1 MGRNSTNN
9 DNSAI
14 GAQFST
20 VGSSTGF
27 SAGDLVYR
35 TPTTVGTIPDGA
47 FTTASFPNLTPTP
60 LDVTQ
65 NLQSSTVGIHS
76 KVGGGQL
83 DFSSAKLSNGN
94 IVVVY
99 SRCSTASPGRPAFQ
113 IFDSAGAVV
122 VAETDVSTSGN
133 NANGRAVSVVAHSGG
148 GFAVW
153 WMTTSNTLFHRGFDN
168 TGTATYAATN
178 SAYAYNNNSTS
189 PILLYPRSD
198 NKYIVYWMDLTGY
211 PNYAIYDNLGAATY
225 ANQIL
230 SSTSTN
236 GYRMAATV
244 LSDNSFL
251 IGFVGNSTTNIQW
264 YKRTATNTATTS
276 SNFSCRTDSGFAF
289 TLLNNGNIAIY
300 YKNSS
305 DRLCYRLYNT
315 GTNTVGSEIQFYAGA
330 TFTTDYN
337 ELAVNACTIPG
348 TNTNIVFA
356 SWTTSSLFNPAG
368 ALCYVVVDGSTG
380 TLLSPTLSSPGFIPS
395 WSAYTLNNYFNF
407 IEVGS
412 NMRAYS
418 RSFSFGLS
426 TSLTTTYTPIS
437 GSTNYVEISKT
448 TYLPVTYQ
456 STSQSRGSVSS
467 VPVNVYSKSN
477 SIPDGASFLASTTT
491 TGFATITTGT
501 LLQPETVIE
510 SVSCSSLVLKQLS
523 NGNFIAAYQ
532 YASSPL
538 TVKFKVYN
546 QSFSVI
552 AEVAVG
558 SGVSSTP
565 GAVSVCELTDGKIVV
580 AWRSASTTWSIA
592 IYSASY
598 ALLTGGISVTPT
610 ATSSPG
616 YLVALNDQNRFAL
629 IYSNSTPQ
637 IVANVFT
644 NAGVQIAGLSSG
656 ITSTGF
662 MAAAANDSGGAYVI
676 GGTTTAGDNVY
687 FGSLMPTGAASYD
700 FATFA
705 ITGMNHYGTIFY
717 NSNFAACSPSG
728 IFGFMY
734 YKNSTTNQQMV
745 VSSPTYLS
753 YSEWATGSNGVAS
766 VEAFAMC
773 ATSDNYFVGMYSN
786 TGGTALPTRV
796 SNPASS
802 SIQSSSLRFNG
813 TLPFSSVFATTTA
826 RTPAVCPFY
835 GPYCV
840 FGQRDI
846 SGFPVFVVVAA
857 YTASYPV
864 NITSGVTASNP
875 VRIGPENG
883 YSLIGVAASDCAAGG
898 VGQVQTKGTAIL
910 SSAYP
915 TTADVFDFTN
925 NVTYGV
931 KGTLNNRV
939 INMED

>member
-47 FTTASFPNLTPTP
+47 FTTASFPNSTPAP

-83 DFSSAKLSNGN
+83 DFSSAKLSDGN
-94 IVVVY
+94 IVVAY
-99 SRCSTASPGRPAFQ
+99 NRASGSTNSVPAFQ

-122 VAETDVSTSGN
+122 VAETNASSSGTGGGN
-133 NANGRAVSVVAHSGG
+133 NGRAVSVVAHSGG

-153 WMTTSNTLFHRGFDN
+153 WMTGSTLYHRGFDN
-168 TGTATYAATN
+168 TGTATYAETN
-178 SAYAYNNNSTS
+178 SGYAFNANSAS

-198 NKYIVYWMDLTGY
+198 DKYIVYWMDTTSY

-225 ANQIL
+225 ANQVL
-230 SSTSTN
+230 SSSAVN

-244 LSDNSFL
+244 LSDNSLL
-251 IGFVGNSTTNIQW
+251 IGFVQNSGTSVFW
-264 YKRTATNTATTS
+264 YKRTATNTSTANS
-276 SNFSCRTDSGFAF
+276 SFSCRSESGFAF

-305 DRLCYRLYNT
+305 SRLCYRLYNT
-315 GTNTVGSEIQFYAGA
+315 GTNTVGSEIEFYAGA

-348 TNTNIVFA
+348 TDTNIVFA

-368 ALCYVVVDGSTG
+368 ALCYVVVDGATG
-380 TLLSPTLSSPGFIPS
+380 TLLSPTLFSPGFIPS
-395 WSAYTLNNYFNF
+395 WSAYTLYNYFNF

-418 RSFSFGLS
+418 RSFSFGLNA
-426 TSLTTTYTPIS
+426 SLTTNYVPIS

-456 STSQSRGSVSS
+456 STSQSRGSTSS

-477 SIPDGASFLASTTT
+477 SIPDSASFLASTTT
-491 TGFATITTGT
+491 TGFATITAGT
-501 LLQPETVIE
+501 LLQAETVIE

-532 YASSPL
+532 YNSSPL

-552 AEVAVG
+552 AEVSVG
-558 SGVSSTP
+558 TGIGSTQ

-580 AWRSASTTWSIA
+580 AWRSALSTWSIA

-598 ALLTGGISVTPT
+598 ALLTGGISVTST
-610 ATSSPG
+610 RTNSPG
-616 YLVALNDQNRFAL
+616 CLVALNDQNRFAL
-629 IYSNSTPQ
+629 IYSNTSPSV
-637 IVANVFT
+637 VASIFT
-644 NAGVQIAGLSSG
+644 NAGGLIAGSSSG
-656 ITSTGF
+656 ITSSGF
-662 MAAAANDSGGAYVI
+662 VAAAANDSGGAYVI
-676 GGTTTAGDNVY
+676 GGNTTAGSNVLCS
-687 FGSLMPTGAASYD
+687 SLMPNGASSYV
-700 FATFA
+700 FSNVFS
-705 ITGMNHYGTIFY
+705 ISGMLHNGQVFY

-734 YKNSTTNQQMV
+734 FQSSASQQMV
-745 VSSPTYLS
+745 VSSPIYSS
-753 YSEWATGSNGVAS
+753 YSEWTTGSGGAS
-766 VEAFAMC
+766 SGEAFAMC
-773 ATSDNYFVGMYSN
+773 ATSDNYFVGMYSSSGAN
-786 TGGTALPTRV
+786 SPTRI

-813 TLPFSSVFATTTA
+813 TLPFSSVFATATA
-826 RTPAVCPFY
+826 KTPAVCPFY

-857 YTASYPV
+857 YTANYPV
-864 NITSGVTASNP
+864 NITSGVTVSSP
-875 VRIGPENG
+875 IRIGPENG

>member
-35 TPTTVGTIPDGA
+35 TPTAVGTIPDGA
-47 FTTASFPNLTPTP
+47 FATASFPNLTPTP

-99 SRCSTASPGRPAFQ
+99 SRGSTASNGVPAFQ
-113 IFDSAGAVV
+113 IFDSTGAVV
-122 VAETDVSTSGN
+122 VAETNASSTGN
-133 NANGRAVSVVAHSGG
+133 NSNGRAVSVVAHSGG

-153 WMTTSNTLFHRGFDN
+153 WMTTGNTLYHRGFDN
-168 TGTATYAATN
+168 TGTATYAETN
-178 SAYAYNNNSTS
+178 SGYSYNATS
-189 PILLYPRSD
+189 AHPILLYPRSD
-198 NKYIVYWMDLTGY
+198 NKYIVYWMDTSSY

-225 ANQIL
+225 ANQVL
-230 SSTSTN
+230 SSSFTN

-244 LSDNSFL
+244 LSDNSLL
-251 IGFVGNSTTNIQW
+251 IGFVQNSGTSVFW
-264 YKRTATNTATTS
+264 YKRTATNTSTTNS
-276 SNFSCRTDSGFAF
+276 SFSCRTESGFAF

-305 DRLCYRLYNT
+305 NRLCYRLYNT
-315 GTNTVGSEIQFYAGA
+315 GTNTVGSEIEFYAGA
-330 TFTTDYN
+330 TFATDYN

-356 SWTTSSLFNPAG
+356 SWTTSSLFNPGG

-395 WSAYTLNNYFNF
+395 WSAYTLYNYFNF

-418 RSFSFGLS
+418 RNFSFGLPGPLS
-426 TSLTTTYTPIS
+426 TNQTPIS

-456 STSQSRGSVSS
+456 STSQSRGSASS

-477 SIPDGASFLASTTT
+477 SIPDGASFLASTNT
-491 TGFATITTGT
+491 TGFATITAGT
-501 LLQPETVIE
+501 LLQPETIIE

-558 SGVSSTP
+558 SGYSSP
-565 GAVSVCELTDGKIVV
+565 AGAVSVCELTDGKIVV

-598 ALLTGGISVTPT
+598 ALLTGGISVTST
-610 ATSSPG
+610 QTDSPG
-616 YLVALNDQNRFAL
+616 CLVALNDQNRFAL
-629 IYSNSTPQ
+629 IYSNTSPSV
-637 IVANVFT
+637 VANIFT
-644 NAGVQIAGLSSG
+644 NAGGLIGGSSSG
-656 ITSTGF
+656 ITSSGF
-662 MAAAANDSGGAYVI
+662 IAAAANDSGGAYVI
-676 GGTTTAGDNVY
+676 GGDSTATNPVVCS
-687 FGSLMPTGAASYD
+687 SLMPTSASLYV
-700 FATFA
+700 FSSAFSISATANNGQVFR
-705 ITGMNHYGTIFY
+705 

-734 YKNSTTNQQMV
+734 FRNGASQQMV
-745 VSSPTYLS
+745 VSSPTYS
-753 YSEWATGSNGVAS
+753 SASEWTTGTAGIAS
-766 VEAFAMC
+766 AEAFAMC
-773 ATSDNYFVGMYSN
+773 ATSENYFVGMYSN
-786 TGGTALPTRV
+786 TGGTDLPTRV

-813 TLPFSSVFATTTA
+813 ALPFSSVFATTSA

-840 FGQRDI
+840 FGQRNI

-857 YTASYPV
+857 YTANYPV
-864 NITSGVTASNP
+864 SITSGVTVSSP

-910 SSAYP
+910 NSAYP
-915 TTADVFDFTN
+915 TTADVFNFTN

>member
-47 FTTASFPNLTPTP
+47 FTTASFPISTPTP

-83 DFSSAKLSNGN
+83 DFSSAKLSDGN

-99 SRCSTASPGRPAFQ
+99 SRGSTASNGVPAFQ

-122 VAETDVSTSGN
+122 VAETDVSTATSN
-133 NANGRAVSVVAHSGG
+133 TTGRAVSVVAHSGG

-153 WMTTSNTLFHRGFDN
+153 WMAGSTLYHRGFDN

-178 SAYAYNNNSTS
+178 STYAFNGNSAS

-198 NKYIVYWMDLTGY
+198 DKYIVYWMDTSSY

-230 SSTSTN
+230 NSTATN

-251 IGFVGNSTTNIQW
+251 IGFVGNSGTSVLW
-264 YKRTATNTATTS
+264 YKRTATNTAAAN
-276 SNFSCRTDSGFAF
+276 SNFGCLTNSGVAF

-305 DRLCYRLYNT
+305 NRLCYRLYDT
-315 GTNTVGSEIQFYAGA
+315 GTDTVGSEIQFYSGD

-348 TNTNIVFA
+348 TDTNIVFA

-368 ALCYVVVDGSTG
+368 ALCYAVVDGSTG

-395 WSAYTLNNYFNF
+395 WSAYTLYNYFNF

-426 TSLTTTYTPIS
+426 ASLTTNYVPIS

-456 STSQSRGSVSS
+456 STSQSRGSASS

-491 TGFATITTGT
+491 AGFATITAGT
-501 LLQPETVIE
+501 LLGQETIIE

-532 YASSPL
+532 YNSSPY

-552 AEVAVG
+552 AEVVVG
-558 SGVSSTP
+558 TGYANTP

-598 ALLTGGISVTPT
+598 QLLTGGISVTST
-610 ATSSPG
+610 ATNSPG
-616 YLVALNDQNRFAL
+616 CLVALNDQNRFAL
-629 IYSNSTPQ
+629 IYSNGTPY
-637 IVANVFT
+637 IAASIFT
-644 NAGVQIAGLSSG
+644 NAGGLITGATSTITSSG
-656 ITSTGF
+656 F
-662 MAAAANDSGGAYVI
+662 VAAAANDSGGAYVI
-676 GGTTTAGDNVY
+676 GANTSAGSNVA
-687 FGSLMPTGAASYD
+687 FSSLMPTGATTYVFSSVFSIGTTAHNG
-700 FATFA
+700 ATFR
-705 ITGMNHYGTIFY
+705 

-734 YKNSTTNQQMV
+734 FQNGTSQQMV
-745 VSSPTYLS
+745 VSSPIYS
-753 YSEWATGSNGVAS
+753 SFSEWTTGTAGISSG
-766 VEAFAMC
+766 EAFAMC
-773 ATSDNYFVGMYSN
+773 ATSENYFVGMYSSAGT
-786 TGGTALPTRV
+786 TGLPTRV
-796 SNPASS
+796 SNSASS
-802 SIQSSSLRFNG
+802 SIQSSSLRFND
-813 TLPFSSVFATTTA
+813 TLPFSSVFATASA

-840 FGQRDI
+840 FGQRNI
-846 SGFPVFVVVAA
+846 NGFPVFLVVAA
-857 YTASYPV
+857 YTANYPV
-864 NITSGVTASNP
+864 SIISGVTVSSP
-875 VRIGPENG
+875 VRIGPDNG